1 MFTLEEKR
9 RDFDYYDPITT
20 GDSSLSACVQSV
32 MAAEI
37 GYRDLAWSYFLRALY
52 VDLADLQGN
61 SSDGVHVASLGGV
74 WTSVVHGF
82 GGMRD
87 SGQHL
92 AFDPRLP
99 ARWSSLGFHVARRG
113 SRLRIDITHD
123 TFGAVL
129 LSGPACDLVV
139 AGHVVTV
146 EPEQPVKVPLP

>member
-1 MFTLEEKR
+1 M
-9 RDFDYYDPITT
+9 
-20 GDSSLSACVQSV
+20 QSII
-32 MAAEI
+32 AAEV
-37 GYRDLAWSYFLRALY
+37 GYHDVACDYFLQALY
-52 VDLADLQGN
+52 VDLADLHGN
-61 SSDGVHVASLGGV
+61 TVDGLHVASTGGV
-74 WTSVVHGF
+74 WTALVNGF

-87 SGQHL
+87 SGRHL